1 MSMFADPEGNVLYL
15 DESQKGE
22 LTCLHK
28 ARGLTDRVRLRPPNC
43 QSALTTG
50 GSHLVVLA

>member
-1 MSMFADPEGNVLYL
+1 MFADPEGNVLYL

-43 QSALTTG
+43 QRALTTG